1 MKLCR
6 LGIRKYLGVIE
17 IFAYNKD
24 ISQYSALH
32 QSGEC
37 RPVLPG
43 WSQSGC
49 WAGGPMAAQHQ
60 ITWTT
65 STANQSQPP
74 LLIVFSMQ
82 HMECSHSS
90 TNPRACSATWWWFWP
105 TAAKYFCISS
115 FLLQHIPSLPSL
127 GETQQVCS
135 ALPSCNQLEIIIL
148 SISCLKSRP
157 WQIILTWDFFMISD
171 QWWR

>member
-6 LGIRKYLGVIE
+6 LWIRKYLGVIE

-49 WAGGPMAAQHQ
+49 WAAGPMAAQHR

-90 TNPRACSATWWWFWP
+90 TNPRACSATWCWFWP
-105 TAAKYFCISS
+105 TAAKYFCISIFS
-115 FLLQHIPSLPSL
+115 PATPSHP
-127 GETQQVCS
+127 CHPWARHNKS
-135 ALPSCNQLEIIIL
+135 ALLCLLVISWKSLSCPFLAW
-148 SISCLKSRP
+148 SR
-157 WQIILTWDFFMISD
+157 DHD
-171 QWWR
+171 R